1 MSSVSDLS
9 PVKLSED
16 VGTPK
21 FDERTKTAVFGS
33 FQEMSQAMSE
43 KKEASLAKDVASEPE
58 IVLKTF
64 VGKKSKLIFHYN
76 QRELIL
82 YSNGSL
88 AYKKKNKSDKTKQ
101 TITREDMVKIT
112 RNK

>member
-1 MSSVSDLS
+1 
-9 PVKLSED
+9 
-16 VGTPK
+16 
-21 FDERTKTAVFGS
+21 
-33 FQEMSQAMSE
+33 MSQALSE
-43 KKEASLAKDVASEPE
+43 KKEASFAKDVASEPE

-64 VGKKSKLIFHYN
+64 AGKKSKLIFHYN

-88 AYKKKNKSDKTKQ
+88 SYKKKNKSDNTKQ

>member
-1 MSSVSDLS
+1 
-9 PVKLSED
+9 
-16 VGTPK
+16 
-21 FDERTKTAVFGS
+21 
-33 FQEMSQAMSE
+33 MSE
-43 KKEASLAKDVASEPE
+43 KKEASLTKDVASEPE

-88 AYKKKNKSDKTKQ
+88 AYKKKNKSDNTKQ